1 MYRQNEHKFLL
12 KRVFLVFHRFI
23 YPFDTALYNII
34 YIEKRNTNMMM
45 EQELTA
51 GVKILNGFLRIMVAC
66 LVVIL
71 IAIPLALL
79 LDIIGVL

>member
-1 MYRQNEHKFLL
+1 
-12 KRVFLVFHRFI
+12 
-23 YPFDTALYNII
+23 
-34 YIEKRNTNMMM
+34 MMM
-45 EQELTA
+45 EQELTT

-79 LDIIGVL
+79 LDIIGIL

>member
-1 MYRQNEHKFLL
+1 
-12 KRVFLVFHRFI
+12 
-23 YPFDTALYNII
+23 
-34 YIEKRNTNMMM
+34 MMM